1 MNKILILQGPNLNM
15 LGTREKSI
23 YGAKSLAD
31 LHLELADYAQSLHLE
46 LEFFQSNS
54 EAQLIEKIHST
65 IAGDIAF
72 IIINPAA
79 FTHTSIALR
88 DALLTANLP
97 FLEIH
102 ISNVFAREAFRHKSY
117 FSDKAVGVIAG
128 FGTFGYQMALAGAKD
143 FLTSKS

>member
-88 DALLTANLP
+88 DALLTVNLP

-143 FLTSKS
+143 FLVSKS